1 MIQKKF
7 DYSIGKEIRT
17 WSINIPNK
25 AINELR
31 KTIKS
36 KWINTGPKE
45 KEFRNKI
52 KKRFNAK
59 YAVATNSGTS
69 SLRLALSSL
78 GIGPG
83 DEVISTPY
91 TWIATNTAILEAGA
105 KPIFADV
112 NYDDLNIS
120 VKDVKNK
127 ITKKT
132 KAVIC
137 VHYAG
142 NPVDLDELKKLC
154 KKYKLHLIEDCAH
167 AMGSKYKN
175 KPIGSS
181 DNISC
186 FSFQCVK
193 IVTCGDG
200 GVVTCGD
207 KKIYK
212 NLQSKVWYGF
222 DRDKKK
228 INYFNPNAEDTN
240 GLGFKMNMNDIVATL
255 ACVAMDDLD
264 HALKKRQKIGQ
275 FYRKELSDLKKI
287 KLLNYKNDRTPNY
300 QIFPIHVENR
310 KKFARFMWKNK
321 IQVNINNRRND
332 TYSIFGGI
340 NKKLKNVNLIDKDI
354 ILLPIHLGLSNK
366 DLKRIVSL
374 VKRYNAL

>member
-1 MIQKKF
+1 MINKKS
-7 DYSIGKEIRT
+7 DYKIGKEIRA
-17 WSINIPNK
+17 WSINIPDR
-25 AINELR
+25 AIDELR

-36 KWINTGPKE
+36 KWINTGPRE
-45 KEFRNKI
+45 KDFRRKVKNQFK
-52 KKRFNAK
+52 AK

-69 SLRLALSSL
+69 SLRLALAAHN
-78 GIGPG
+78 IGRG
-83 DEVISTPY
+83 DEVISTAY

-120 VKDVKNK
+120 IKDIEKK

-142 NPVDLDELKKLC
+142 NPVDLDQLKNLC
-154 KKYKLHLIEDCAH
+154 KKYKIHLIEDCAH

-175 KPIGSS
+175 MPIGSS
-181 DNISC
+181 KNISC

-200 GVVTCGD
+200 GAVTCGD
-207 KKIYK
+207 KKIYQ

-228 INYFNPNAEDTN
+228 VNFFNPNAEDTN

-255 ACVAMDDLD
+255 ACVAMDELKT
-264 HALKKRQKIGQ
+264 ALKQRVKMGKT
-275 FYRKELSDLKKI
+275 YREELSNLSKI

-300 QIFPIHVENR
+300 QIFPIHVYNR
-310 KKFARFMWKNK
+310 KKFAKFMWDNNV
-321 IQVNINNRRND
+321 QVNINNRRND
-332 TYSIFGGI
+332 SYSIFGGL
-340 NKKLKNVNLIDKDI
+340 NKSLKNLNAVDKDV
-354 ILLPIHLGLSNK
+354 ILLPIHSNLRDN
-366 DLKRIVSL
+366 DLERIISL
-374 VKRYNAL
+374 VKRYDSN

>member
-1 MIQKKF
+1 MINKKS
-7 DYSIGKEIRT
+7 DYKIGKEIRA
-17 WSINIPNK
+17 WSINIPDR
-25 AINELR
+25 AIDELR

-36 KWINTGPKE
+36 KWINTGPRE
-45 KEFRNKI
+45 KDFRRKVKNQFK
-52 KKRFNAK
+52 AK

-69 SLRLALSSL
+69 SLRLALAAHN
-78 GIGPG
+78 IGRG
-83 DEVISTPY
+83 DEVISTAY

-120 VKDVKNK
+120 IKDIEKK

-142 NPVDLDELKKLC
+142 NPVDLDQLKNLC
-154 KKYKLHLIEDCAH
+154 KKYKIHLIEDCAH

-175 KPIGSS
+175 MPIGSS
-181 DNISC
+181 KNISC

-200 GVVTCGD
+200 GAVTCGD
-207 KKIYK
+207 KKIYQ

-228 INYFNPNAEDTN
+228 VNFFNPNAEDTN

-255 ACVAMDDLD
+255 ACVAMDELKT
-264 HALKKRQKIGQ
+264 ALKQRVKMGKT
-275 FYRKELSDLKKI
+275 YREELNNLSKI

-300 QIFPIHVENR
+300 QIFPIHVYNR
-310 KKFARFMWKNK
+310 KKFAKFMWDNNV
-321 IQVNINNRRND
+321 QVNINNRRND
-332 TYSIFGGI
+332 SYSIFGGL
-340 NKKLKNVNLIDKDI
+340 NKSLKNLNAVDKDV
-354 ILLPIHLGLSNK
+354 ILLPIHSNLRDN
-366 DLKRIVSL
+366 DLERIISL
-374 VKRYNAL
+374 VKRYDSN